1 MNESVEIISLLQSWT
16 VFWYEE
22 GRSLSWLPMLWQ
34 NRDPLVRA
42 SALQLL
48 AGLMNIVHSMSQLL
62 NAIVMAPSDLCHTLL
77 QYITNK
83 EECCLVKEEAC
94 IAFSNMLKNCN
105 IMTSYCVSMKTI
117 QIKLEKLNIFKKI
130 ISSDRMILY
139 NHKPY

>member
-1 MNESVEIISLLQSWT
+1 
-16 VFWYEE
+16 
-22 GRSLSWLPMLWQ
+22 MLWQ

-42 SALQLL
+42 SAIQLL
-48 AGLMNIVHSMSQLL
+48 AGLMNIVHTMSQLL

-105 IMTSYCVSMKTI
+105 IMTFHCVSMKKISIHQYKIREVKYI
-117 QIKLEKLNIFKKI
+117 QKDNFFE
-130 ISSDRMILY
+130 
-139 NHKPY
+139 